1 MGASTGYFGIDKR
14 KQIFSVSRKPK
25 NVDNKVD
32 KGVTEIEEL
41 ELKKTADRGMRYT
54 LDVV

>member
-1 MGASTGYFGIDKR
+1 MLLQATLESTKR

-54 LDVV
+54 VDVV